1 MSFIDLLSLFAIIA
15 IWLLM
20 IMNVIL
26 SVGGFIYYMQVGKGD
41 GRIPLEKYPM
51 VSVVGPAH
59 N

>member
-41 GRIPLEKYPM
+41 GRITFMIIKI
-51 VSVVGPAH
+51 GRAH
-59 N
+59 V